1 MPAFKLDEN
10 LSAALK
16 LPLLADGH
24 DVATVTEQSL
34 RGASDGKIA
43 AACKHES
50 RCLITADEDFA
61 QILSYPPEEYAG
73 IVVLWH
79 PRPTLQRLE
88 QLVRQVVIA
97 LKNETLAGRL
107 WIVEPGRIRIHEG
120 SRG

>member
-24 DVATVTEQSL
+24 DVATVAEQSL
-34 RGASDGKIA
+34 RGASDSKIA
-43 AACKHES
+43 AACKQES

-97 LKNETLAGRL
+97 LKSETPVGRL

>member
-61 QILSYPPEEYAG
+61 QILSYPPRSTRVSSSCG
-73 IVVLWH
+73 
-79 PRPTLQRLE
+79 T
-88 QLVRQVVIA
+88 
-97 LKNETLAGRL
+97 
-107 WIVEPGRIRIHEG
+107 PGRPS
-120 SRG
+120 SR